1 MVKDNEYEFII
12 MELRDIRH
20 KLDLVSQKVTE
31 NEITLKMM
39 LKIVKVVA
47 IGLGATLGINL
58 SGAI

>member
-31 NEITLKMM
+31 NEITLNMM

-58 SGAI
+58 SGTI